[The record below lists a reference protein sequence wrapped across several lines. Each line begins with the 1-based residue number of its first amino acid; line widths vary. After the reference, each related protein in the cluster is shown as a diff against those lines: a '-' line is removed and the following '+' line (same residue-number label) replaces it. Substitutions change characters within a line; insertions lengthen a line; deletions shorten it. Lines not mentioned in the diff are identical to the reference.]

1 MHHLDAIS
9 GEVVGVER
17 QYPPNAMDIHRGD
30 KPCVMNLAAHNAV
43 LHDQALPL
51 DIDSG
56 SVRKPDYDPLDFLD
70 LGQCQGRSESEA
82 VICHGPGHNV
92 LELEDVLQREIY
104 RFACAQH
111 LRDALDCNRVML
123 MIRLSAAQ
131 QNVRIDEHTHLA
143 SRERCRYSRG

>member
-1 MHHLDAIS
+1 VTGSRAAGLLGHYGDRVHHLDAIS

-56 SVRKPDYDPLDFLD
+56 SVRKPD
-70 LGQCQGRSESEA
+70 
-82 VICHGPGHNV
+82 
-92 LELEDVLQREIY
+92 
-104 RFACAQH
+104 
-111 LRDALDCNRVML
+111 
-123 MIRLSAAQ
+123 
-131 QNVRIDEHTHLA
+131 
-143 SRERCRYSRG
+143 